1 VSPHDPSLDPD
12 SADPSE
18 PSEPSDLLAG
28 RSVLLTGA
36 AGVVG
41 RELADQLREGGGDE
55 IVLSSRQPDE
65 VDVVAWDM
73 GREPPPPPLRR
84 HFDVVIHAAART
96 RWSQTPDEA
105 EHGNLV
111 PARALADVV
120 DAHTH
125 LVFLST
131 AHAIGTTGSS
141 RSDDLG
147 DYRNPYE
154 WSKARAERHVAAVC
168 DRTTVVR
175 FPMVVGRRSDGRVSR
190 FSGFY
195 KVLNGLCT
203 GLLPAIVGDEEAP
216 LDLVPVDDLAR
227 RILAIAGGGHRPDV
241 PLLTIAG
248 GPRAPRVQPVLDLVF
263 DTLDQWRDEHGVA
276 PLPRPPLL
284 TPERWDRFFWP
295 FARDELSPL
304 QLRAVELFLEFRP
317 YLSMPAPFA
326 SDLAV
331 DDVLPALR
339 RSLRWWAGHHPRV
352 ALAVP
357 EAWTAP

>member
-1 VSPHDPSLDPD
+1 MNPSGEL
-12 SADPSE
+12 S
-18 PSEPSDLLAG
+18 G

-41 RELADQLREGGGDE
+41 SELAEHLRRADGCDV
-55 IVLSSRQPDE
+55 VLASRQPPAADA
-65 VDVVAWDM
+65 VAWDM
-73 GREPPPPPLRR
+73 GHEPLPPPLRR

-96 RWSQTPDEA
+96 RWSQTPAEA
-105 EHGNLV
+105 DDGNLV
-111 PARALADVV
+111 PARALGAVV
-120 DAHTH
+120 DDDTH

-141 RSDDLG
+141 LSDDVG

-154 WSKARAERHVAAVC
+154 WSKARAERHVAAAC
-168 DRTTVVR
+168 ARTTIVR
-175 FPMVVGRRSDGRVSR
+175 FPMVVGRRADGRVAR

-203 GLLPAIVGDEEAP
+203 GLLPAIVGDEGAP
-216 LDLVPVDDLAR
+216 LDLVPVDDLAH
-227 RILAIAGGGHRPDV
+227 RILTVAAGPYRPDTALLTVAGGRD
-241 PLLTIAG
+241 
-248 GPRAPRVQPVLDLVF
+248 APRVRPVLDLVF
-263 DTLDQWRDEHGVA
+263 DTLDEWRREHDTP

-284 TPERWDRFFWP
+284 TPQRWDRFFWP
-295 FARDELSPL
+295 FARDELTPL

-317 YLSMPAPFA
+317 YLSMPDPFA
-326 SDLAV
+326 CDLPV

-339 RSLRWWAGHHPRV
+339 LSLRHWAERHPRV

-357 EAWTAP
+357 EAWQAR